1 MTSSLIVVGQPWSAL
16 TSTLAQHLSADIV
29 PLTIASFADTETFVS
44 LKDVTR
50 CSGKHA
56 ILLYQFVHFEGH
68 QRVSAD
74 NGIND
79 QLVGVLQAIDV
90 LGQTKPSSLTVVLPY
105 FPYARQEVAVDD
117 SFQGAVFMLGR
128 CYQALG
134 VKALAACDLHAQMI
148 QRSYPVPLHHIQLTD
163 FWYRVV
169 RDHILQ
175 GTPSDQLCIA
185 SPDEGGKDRAKAL
198 ASLLNVPLVVV
209 HKKRVANDVAVSYE
223 LVGDVRGKRVVILD
237 DIIDTA
243 HTAMGA
249 CDLLR
254 AQGARAVYG
263 CFTHAIFSQGAR
275 ERLDQ
280 SNFEKILV
288 SDSVLG
294 LEFDGYKK
302 IQTVTLTDYLVKEVT
317 SWVRGL

>member
-1 MTSSLIVVGQPWSAL
+1 MSSSLIVVGQSWSSLAN
-16 TSTLAQHLSADIV
+16 TLAQNLSADLV

-44 LKDVTR
+44 LKDVTH
-50 CSGKHA
+50 CSGKHVVL
-56 ILLYQFVHFEGH
+56 IYQFVHFDGH
-68 QRVSAD
+68 QRISAD

-79 QLVGVLQAIDV
+79 QLVGVLQTIDI
-90 LGQTKPSSLTVVLPY
+90 LGQAKPSTLTVVLPY

-117 SFQGAVFMLGR
+117 AFQGAVFMLGR

-134 VKALAACDLHAQMI
+134 VKKLVACDLHAPII
-148 QRSYPVPLHHIQLTD
+148 QRSFPVALHHIQLTD

-169 RDHILQ
+169 REHILQ
-175 GTPSDQLCIA
+175 GQPGDQLCIA
-185 SPDEGGKDRAKAL
+185 SPDEGGKDRAHAL
-198 ASLLNVPLVVV
+198 AALLNVPLVVV
-209 HKKRVANDVAVSYE
+209 HKKRVDHDVAVSYE
-223 LVGDVRGKRVVILD
+223 LIGDVRGKRVIILD

-275 ERLDQ
+275 ERLDE

-302 IQTVTLTDYLVKEVT
+302 IHAVTLTDYLVKVLD

>member
-1 MTSSLIVVGQPWSAL
+1 MSSSLIVVGQSWSSF
-16 TSTLAQHLSADIV
+16 TSTLTQSLSADFV
-29 PLTIASFADTETFVS
+29 ALTVASFADTETFVS
-44 LKDVTR
+44 FKDAAR
-50 CSGKHA
+50 CAGKHI
-56 ILLYQFVHFEGH
+56 ILVYQFVHFDGH
-68 QRVSAD
+68 QRISAD
-74 NGIND
+74 NGVND
-79 QLVGVLQAIDV
+79 QLIGVLQAIDI
-90 LGQTKPSSLTVVLPY
+90 LNQTQPSSLTVVMPY
-105 FPYARQEVAVDD
+105 FPYARQEIAVDE
-117 SFQGAVFMLGR
+117 SSQGAVFMLGR

-134 VKALAACDLHAQMI
+134 VNALAACDLHAPMI

-169 RDHILQ
+169 RDHVLQ

-185 SPDEGGKDRAKAL
+185 SPDEGGKERAKAL
-198 ASLLNVPLVVV
+198 ASLLNAPLVVV
-209 HKKRVANDVAVSYE
+209 HKKRVDHDVAVSYE
-223 LVGDVRGKRVVILD
+223 LIGDVHGKRVVILD

-254 AQGARAVYG
+254 SQGARAVYG

-302 IQTVTLTDYLVKEVT
+302 IQTVTLTDYLVKMVS